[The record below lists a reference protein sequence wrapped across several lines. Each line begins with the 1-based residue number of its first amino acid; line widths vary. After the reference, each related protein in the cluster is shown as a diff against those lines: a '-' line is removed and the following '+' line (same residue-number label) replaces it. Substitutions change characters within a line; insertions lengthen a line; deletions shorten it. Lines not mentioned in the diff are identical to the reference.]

1 MKESSN
7 PPVISPLQLV
17 FLIFGTIV
25 GVGFITLPRGVMEKA
40 REDAWISVLLAGIVS
55 ILALWLSVRAARLFP
70 QDTLVEYNPKAFGRI
85 LGFLFN
91 LAYAG
96 YFFFFTVTGVRTM
109 AEVVRAEMLPFTPL
123 EVIILTMLFAV
134 VYVSW
139 DGLMPIIRLKESGLP
154 LTFLL
159 IVFFLLFAFLEADW
173 SELRVPFVEGIAPVF
188 QALPTTI
195 YSYLGFEILFLY
207 YPFVMR
213 KEKALLGGSIAIA
226 LTALFYAFIVLG
238 TLVTIGVDVAIAQTY
253 PVITMAK
260 LIEVVRQFVERG
272 ELLLIIL
279 WLPLAYTTHIVT
291 LFSTAFTLQRMFPP
305 ITLRWWLSG
314 LVPAVF
320 TVSLIPQNLIEM
332 AAWTDKVGVVGLFFS
347 TGYPLLLLL
356 AVWIRRKLHLLPEQD
371 RIGETG

>member
-1 MKESSN
+1 MKGSN
-7 PPVISPLQLV
+7 PPAISPIQLV

-40 REDAWISVLLAGIVS
+40 REDAWITVVIGGIVS
-55 ILALWLSVRAARLFP
+55 VLSFWLIVRAIRFFP
-70 QDTLVEYNPKAFGRI
+70 QDTLVEYNQKAFGRV

-109 AEVVRAEMLPFTPL
+109 GEVVRAEMLPFTPV
-123 EVIILTMLFAV
+123 EVIVLTMLFTV

-154 LTFLL
+154 VTFLL
-159 IVFFLLFAFLEADW
+159 IVFFLLFAFLDADW
-173 SELRVPFVEGIAPVF
+173 SELRVPFSHGIAPVL
-188 QALPTTI
+188 QSLPTTI
-195 YSYLGFEILFLY
+195 YSYLGFEVLYLY
-207 YPFVMR
+207 YPFIVQ
-213 KEKALLGGSIAIA
+213 KNKAFLGGTIGIGLAVG
-226 LTALFYAFIVLG
+226 FYSFIVLG
-238 TLVTIGVDVAIAQTY
+238 TLVTIGVDVAITQTY

-260 LIEVVRQFVERG
+260 VIEVVRQFVERA

-291 LFSTAFTLQRMFPP
+291 FFSASFTLHRMFPR
-305 ITLRWWLSG
+305 ISLRWWLTGLAPAIYVVS
-314 LVPAVF
+314 LVP
-320 TVSLIPQNLIEM
+320 QNILEM
-332 AAWTDKVGVVGLFFS
+332 AEWTDKVGVTGLFFT

-356 AVWIRRKLHLLPEQD
+356 VVWIRKKLHLLPEQD
-371 RIGETG
+371 RIGEAG